1 MALPKIEFPTYTMT
15 LPSTGKK
22 IHYRPYTVKEEKSI
36 LIAKET
42 ADAETLLST
51 VKKMIESC
59 TMNKVVVD
67 DLTSFDF
74 DMLFLK
80 IRGVSVGESAKLN
93 ILCDEC
99 KEYNLTTF
107 DLNSAK
113 IDGEI
118 KKPLTIDITDKLGFT
133 VSYPKFASTQYFAS
147 INNDYDRILNFIAA
161 SITSIY
167 EGDVVHEPSEST
179 HAELLEFVESL
190 SSNKIEEVMNYYGEV
205 PQVKVS
211 KKFVC
216 KHCEAKQSVDLS
228 GIEHFF
234 F

>member
-22 IHYRPYTVKEEKSI
+22 IHYRPYTVKEEKSV

-42 ADAETLLST
+42 ADPETLLST

-74 DMLFLK
+74 EMLFLK

-93 ILCDEC
+93 ILCDAC
-99 KEYNLTTF
+99 KEYNLVTF
-107 DLNSAK
+107 DLNSAN
-113 IDGEI
+113 IGGEI
-118 KKPLTIDITDKLGFT
+118 KKPLTVEVSDKLGFI
-133 VSYPKFASTQYFAS
+133 VGYPKFASTQYFVS
-147 INNDYDRILNFIAA
+147 LENDYDRILNFIAA

-167 EGDVVHEPSEST
+167 DGDVVYEPSEST
-179 HAELLEFVESL
+179 QAELLEFVESL
-190 SSNKIEEVMNYYGEV
+190 PSSKIEEVMEYFGEV

-216 KHCEAKQSVDLS
+216 KHCESKESVELT

>member
-42 ADAETLLST
+42 SDAETLLTT
-51 VKKMIESC
+51 VKKMLESC
-59 TMNKVVVD
+59 TMNKVD
-67 DLTSFDF
+67 IGELTSFDF
-74 DMLFLK
+74 EMLFLK

-93 ILCDEC
+93 ILCDAC
-99 KEYNLTTF
+99 KEYNLVTF
-107 DLNSAK
+107 DLNTAE
-113 IDGEI
+113 INGEI
-118 KKPLTIDITDKLGFT
+118 KKPLTVDITDSLGFI

-147 INNDYDRILNFIAA
+147 LDNDYDRILNFIAA

-167 EGDVVHEPSEST
+167 DGDVVHEPSEST
-179 HAELLEFVESL
+179 QKELLEFVESL
-190 SSNKIEEVMNYYGEV
+190 PSNKIEEVINYYGEV
-205 PQVKVS
+205 PQVRVS

-216 KHCEAKQSVDLS
+216 KHCESKESVELA
-228 GIEHFF
+228 GVEHFF

>member
-1 MALPKIEFPTYTMT
+1 MA
-15 LPSTGKK
+15 
-22 IHYRPYTVKEEKSI
+22 
-36 LIAKET
+36 
-42 ADAETLLST
+42 T

-74 DMLFLK
+74 EMLFLK

-93 ILCDEC
+93 ILCDAC
-99 KEYNLTTF
+99 KEYNLVTF
-107 DLNSAK
+107 DLNAAA
-113 IDGEI
+113 INGEI
-118 KKPLTIDITDKLGFT
+118 KKPLTVEVSDKLGFI
-133 VSYPKFASTQYFAS
+133 VGYPKFSSTQYFVS
-147 INNDYDRILNFIAA
+147 LENDYDRILNFIAA

-167 EGDVVHEPSEST
+167 DGDVVHEPSEST
-179 HAELLEFVESL
+179 QAELLEFVESL
-190 SSNKIEEVMNYYGEV
+190 PSNKIEEVMEYFGEV

-216 KHCEAKQSVDLS
+216 KHCESKESVELT